1 MMHIFSPCKG
11 AFQNNFKLNGTC
23 GLAIIIKLESNDF
36 RIQYARQWHHNPT
49 EPGMTCFVDMI
60 RKGFIVEG

>member
-1 MMHIFSPCKG
+1 MHIFSPCKG

-36 RIQYARQWHHNPT
+36 RIQYAKAVT
-49 EPGMTCFVDMI
+49 S
-60 RKGFIVEG
+60 